1 MIFLGLVANAI
12 NYIDPANLA
21 AAAPSVREQLD
32 IDAATMGDIVPL
44 VRGQSRRTHFS
55 AHRNLLVVDFYRADC
70 RRPQRSRISRLPAS
84 PGNWRDWRLSF
95 LREGDCGLVSAK
107 RAGLACG
114 LFDSGSR
121 IGSALSIP
129 LVSWLI
135 SSFGRRES
143 FLVTSVLGFIWAIFR
158 IWLCR
163 DLEAFVRHTRA
174 TCLTASRPRSA

>member
-1 MIFLGLVANAI
+1 MLRRWEISFRWFADKVGARISLLIAIFWWSI
-12 NYIDPANLA
+12 
-21 AAAPSVREQLD
+21 
-32 IDAATMGDIVPL
+32 
-44 VRGQSRRTHFS
+44 
-55 AHRNLLVVDFYRADC
+55 FYRADC

-107 RAGLACG
+107 RAGLASG

-163 DLEAFVRHTRA
+163 DLERHSSVTPEQLA
-174 TCLTASRPRSA
+174 